1 MYRLA
6 KPDEHER
13 YKDEDPFLTERYI
26 LVSGSNRNVPLND
39 RRLPSH
45 IKLSDGR
52 ILLLMRRPR
61 VLETQD
67 HKDIHK
73 QMYAD
78 MFLYIPW
85 VNEDRF
91 LGDAKRSIEVCQAM
105 WDEYGEAAIDLK
117 NQLRSIIKQ
126 SWMS

>member
-61 VLETQD
+61 VLETQN

-85 VNEDRF
+85 DNEERF
-91 LGDAKRSIEVCQAM
+91 LGDAKSAIEVCQAM
-105 WDEYGEAAIDLK
+105 WDE
-117 NQLRSIIKQ
+117 
-126 SWMS
+126 